1 MSPSGVL
8 LPTLWRVAISLAHGR
23 RCVRYGDRPPHRGR
37 WRFRAREST
46 LSVRHHRPPDP
57 RAPVPRSGHFAPS
70 VASLHTARRTGHGP
84 GCFASALSP
93 HCPSAG
99 LAYTRACRGF
109 GATGGFLQ
117 ASLSARGHVRPRKG
131 GFRCVSRA
139 RTADSSPDGRASPDP
154 RTDGAPRRR
163 RWLTDA
169 TLSRPV
175 DRRLRTLPAV
185 DGATAGPFHRPR
197 TTVHRRDASVAPPQ
211 GRLPRALPG
220 SLAYTRLSDMGFRSC
235 AFPPHRLSHSSAR
248 RRDCSPP
255 PPGSFHRRP
264 RGVHVPIVRRDLR
277 RLGVLTPRAR
287 RSRAPHRAPAT
298 PRPESGP
305 LWHFVFDSVPLDPQ
319 PGIPGYIGGNRCGT
333 HDGEPYPINGS
344 KKGGEL
350 ASSG

>member
-248 RRDCSPP
+248 RRDCSRRRRGASIGDHAEFTYRLSGGTCADSACSNREHAARGHHTAPP
-255 PPGSFHRRP
+255 RP
-264 RGVHVPIVRRDLR
+264 HD
-277 RLGVLTPRAR
+277 PRA
-287 RSRAPHRAPAT
+287 
-298 PRPESGP
+298 G
-305 LWHFVFDSVPLDPQ
+305 
-319 PGIPGYIGGNRCGT
+319 RCGT
-333 HDGEPYPINGS
+333 SSSTPCHWPRNRVYRGISGVIGAVPATENPIR
-344 KKGGEL
+344 
-350 ASSG
+350 